1 MFIFGSLAFPL
12 GLIGLIRPEIPHSA
26 LGFKVVE
33 RTQRA
38 ASDYTIV
45 FMSASSIASFNMG
58 VSYMFAVLNDVKV
71 SIFGLSPSVLLRL

>member
-12 GLIGLIRPEIPHSA
+12 GLIGLIHPGILLSA
-26 LGFKVVE
+26 LGFEVVE

-45 FMSASSIASFNMG
+45 FMSASSIVSFNMS
-58 VSYMFAVLNDVKV
+58 VYYMRAV
-71 SIFGLSPSVLLRL
+71 